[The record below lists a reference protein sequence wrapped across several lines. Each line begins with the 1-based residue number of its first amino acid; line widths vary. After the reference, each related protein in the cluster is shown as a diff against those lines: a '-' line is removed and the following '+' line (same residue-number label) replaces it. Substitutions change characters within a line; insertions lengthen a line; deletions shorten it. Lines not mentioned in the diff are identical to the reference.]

1 MKTIMPKTTS
11 SVPLWL
17 DIKTEYIDQSFDKA
31 VEYLKNSNKTDSFY
45 QFTLNLM
52 VKRGLELLETLKN
65 RPLYYGESV
74 NSERGE
80 LIFDTRVLA
89 AALLS
94 NAETDTVTKKRL
106 IMPMLNTLSM
116 LVPADLCG
124 DLLVLMVDN
133 IITAAEPRLLFSWD
147 DIIHF
152 EPEVMAH
159 KILNG
164 TVFDDTTPAE
174 VSYEN
179 KGFMT
184 VWDDKLG
191 IAALSEDGLRRKGS
205 LITTSMDILDGKIS
219 LLTQR
224 SDKLKQSDKNNLVAI
239 EKYTDEFIHDQTIV
253 IPKSI
258 KTKKLY
264 VEGDTLRAKVVSANF
279 GEIIVRSTDPD
290 YETVEGKIV
299 FNEPNI
305 LFYYPYDFT
314 RYLKVG
320 DEIEVELVS
329 FASRHFSLRSCFVRY
344 IIEDIIRAK
353 NHVGKVVLAKVINI
367 ATNRKGVKQ
376 TDWVTEDGYPVHTDY
391 DPRFQK
397 DDFGRVKIVSLGSG
411 FYYGYI
417 NATVVEE
424 SYRFFDISKV
434 KQSVVENY
442 VYDPSWSS
450 EVKAM
455 MLNSSVISDLIVMM
469 IRYQKTLENP
479 SDRFKVLCVSKI
491 LSKLIDSKEHLSYIS
506 FVMDYFKQLINFTR
520 GNYESI
526 KEITPPKDMEDVD
539 VVKLRC
545 DIVKILRAY
554 NHDEYNDDLETLIKQ
569 SSDATL
575 TKIAKLVQASNNI
588 GDVIPAAMK
597 NIIKREIMRSLS
609 LETEDETNLDEENGL
624 YLGIEDR
631 HQEFKTSFVY
641 PPDNGMLPSVSI
653 QERNIF
659 KVLCGFLNTQ
669 AGGTLFLG
677 VNDLGYV
684 VGVEDDL
691 KYLKIDTMD
700 AYMRFIQDEA
710 HAYFDVSVLAHFQMR
725 PVYEDKVVA
734 IIVEPYEDEIVEFDH
749 QPYIRVNNETLV
761 MTDKMRNQLLSK
773 RAMAKAK

>member
-1 MKTIMPKTTS
+1 MLTKTTS
-11 SVPLWL
+11 SIPLWL

-124 DLLVLMVDN
+124 DLLALMVDN
-133 IITAAEPRLLFSWD
+133 IITAAEPRLCFSWD

-164 TVFDDTTPAE
+164 TVFDDTTPAD

-179 KGFMT
+179 KGFLT

-191 IAALSEDGLRRKGS
+191 IAALSENSLRLKGS

-224 SDKLKQSDKNNLVAI
+224 SDRLKQSDQDNLVAI
-239 EKYTDEFIHDQTIV
+239 GKYTDEFIQDQTAV
-253 IPKSI
+253 MPRSF
-258 KTKKLY
+258 KTKRLY
-264 VEGDTLRAKVVSANF
+264 NEGDTLRAKVISANF
-279 GEIIVRSTDPD
+279 GEIVVRSTDPD

-314 RYLKVG
+314 KYLKVG

-329 FASRHFSLRSCFVRY
+329 FALRQFSLRSCFVRY
-344 IIEDIIRAK
+344 IIEDIIRAHD
-353 NHVGKVVLAKVINI
+353 HVGKVVLAKVINV

-376 TDWVTEDGYPVHTDY
+376 IDWVTEDGYPVHSDY

-397 DDFGRVKIVSLGSG
+397 DDFGRVKITSLGSG
-411 FYYGYI
+411 PYYGYI
-417 NATVVEE
+417 NAIVVEE
-424 SYRFFDISKV
+424 SYRFFDVSKV

-450 EVKAM
+450 EAKAM

-479 SDRFKVLCVSKI
+479 SERFKVLCISKI
-491 LSKLIDSKEHLSYIS
+491 LSQLIDSKEHLSYIS
-506 FVMDYFKQLINFTR
+506 FVMDYFRQLIHFTR

-526 KEITPPKDMEDVD
+526 KEITPPKGMEDID
-539 VVKLRC
+539 VVKRRC

-554 NHDEYNDDLETLIKQ
+554 NHDENNDDLETLIKQ
-569 SSDATL
+569 STDATL

-597 NIIKREIMRSLS
+597 NIIKREIMHSLS

-624 YLGIEDR
+624 YLGMEDR

-684 VGVEDDL
+684 VGIEDDL

-700 AYMRFIQDEA
+700 AYIRFIQDEA
-710 HAYFDVSVLAHFQMR
+710 HAYFDVSVLAHFLMR
-725 PVYEDKVVA
+725 PMYDDKVLA
-734 IIVEPYEDEIVEFDH
+734 IMVEPYEEEIVEFDQ

>member
-1 MKTIMPKTTS
+1 MTKTTS

-31 VEYLKNSNKTDSFY
+31 VEYLKNNSKVDAFY

-74 NSERGE
+74 NNEREE

-124 DLLVLMVDN
+124 DLLALMVDN
-133 IITAAEPRLLFSWD
+133 IITAAEPHLLFSWD

-152 EPEVMAH
+152 EPEVMTH

-184 VWDDKLG
+184 VWDNKLG
-191 IAALSEDGLRRKGS
+191 IAALNENGLRLKGS
-205 LITTSMDILDGKIS
+205 LITTTMDILDGKIS

-224 SDKLKQSDKNNLVAI
+224 SDKLKQSDEDNLIAI
-239 EKYTDEFIHDQTIV
+239 EKFTDDFIHDQNTV
-253 IPKSI
+253 MSK
-258 KTKKLY
+258 KVKAKKLY
-264 VEGDTLRAKVVSANF
+264 NDGDTLRAKVISANF

-314 RYLKVG
+314 KYLKVG
-320 DEIEVELVS
+320 DEIEVELAN
-329 FASRHFSLRSCFVRY
+329 FASRQFSLRSCFIRY
-344 IIEDIIRAK
+344 IIEDIIRAN
-353 NHVGKVVLAKVINI
+353 NHVGKIVLAKVINI

-376 TDWVTEDGYPVHTDY
+376 IDWVTEGGYPVHTDY
-391 DPRFQK
+391 DPHFQK
-397 DDFGRVKIVSLGSG
+397 DDFGRVKITSLGSG
-411 FYYGYI
+411 SYYGYI

-424 SYRFFDISKV
+424 SYRFFDVSKV

-450 EVKAM
+450 EAKAL
-455 MLNSSVISDLIVMM
+455 MLNASVISDLIVMM
-469 IRYQKTLENP
+469 IRYQKTIENP
-479 SDRFKVLCVSKI
+479 SERFKVQCISKI
-491 LSKLIDSKEHLSYIS
+491 LAKLIDSEEHLSYIS
-506 FVMDYFKQLINFTR
+506 FVMDYFKQLIHFTR

-539 VVKLRC
+539 VVRLRC
-545 DIVKILRAY
+545 DIVKILHAY
-554 NHDEYNDDLETLIKQ
+554 NHDEYNDDLETIIKQ
-569 SSDATL
+569 SNDATL

-641 PPDNGMLPSVSI
+641 PPDNGMLPSVRI

-669 AGGTLFLG
+669 AGGTLYLG

-684 VGVEDDL
+684 IGIEEDL
-691 KYLKIDTMD
+691 KYLKAETMD

-710 HAYFDVSVLAHFQMR
+710 RAYFDLSVLAHFQMR
-725 PVYEDKVVA
+725 PMYDDKVVA
-734 IIVEPYEDEIVEFDH
+734 ITVEPYEDEIVEFEN

>member
-1 MKTIMPKTTS
+1 MMHKTTS

-17 DIKTEYIDQSFDKA
+17 DIKTEYLDQSFDKA
-31 VEYLKNSNKTDSFY
+31 LEYLKNSNKTDSFY

-65 RPLYYGESV
+65 RPLYYGESA
-74 NSERGE
+74 NHDKDE

-124 DLLVLMVDN
+124 DLLGLMVDN
-133 IITAAEPRLLFSWD
+133 IINEAEPRLLFSWD
-147 DIIHF
+147 DIIRF
-152 EPEVMAH
+152 EPQVMVH

-164 TVFDDTTPAE
+164 TMFDDPKPAE
-174 VSYEN
+174 LSYEN

-184 VWDDKLG
+184 VWEDKLG
-191 IAALSEDGLRRKGS
+191 IAALSEDGLKLKGS
-205 LITTSMDILDGKIS
+205 LITNSMDILDGKIS

-224 SDKLKQSDKNNLVAI
+224 SDKLKKSDEDNLAAI
-239 EKYTDEFIHDQTIV
+239 EKFTDEFIHDQSAIV
-253 IPKSI
+253 PKSV

-264 VEGDTLRAKVVSANF
+264 NDGDTLRAKVITANF
-279 GEIIVRSTDPD
+279 GEITVRSTDPD
-290 YETVEGKIV
+290 YETVEGRIV

-314 RYLKVG
+314 KYLKPD
-320 DEIEVELVS
+320 DEIEVELAS
-329 FASRHFSLRSCFVRY
+329 FASRTFSLRSCFVRY
-344 IIEDIIRAK
+344 IIEDVINAQE
-353 NHVGKVVLAKVINI
+353 HVGKIVLAKVINI

-397 DDFGRVKIVSLGSG
+397 DDFGRVKITSLGSG
-411 FYYGYI
+411 PYYGYI
-417 NATVVEE
+417 NAAVVEE
-424 SYRFFDISKV
+424 SYRFFDVSKV
-434 KQSVVENY
+434 KQAMVESY

-450 EVKAM
+450 EAKAM
-455 MLNSSVISDLIVMM
+455 MLNASVIRDLIVMM
-469 IRYQKTLENP
+469 VRYQKTIENP
-479 SDRFKVLCVSKI
+479 SERFRVLCISKI
-491 LSKLIDSKEHLSYIS
+491 LAKLIDSDEHLSYIS
-506 FVMDYFKQLINFTR
+506 FVMDYLKQLIHFTR
-520 GNYESI
+520 GNYDAIEEI
-526 KEITPPKDMEDVD
+526 VPAKEIQDID

-554 NHDEYNDDLETLIKQ
+554 NRDDSNDILDATIKE

-575 TKIAKLVQASNNI
+575 TKIAKLVQACNNI

-597 NIIKREIMRSLS
+597 NIIKREIMSSLS
-609 LETEDETNLDEENGL
+609 IETDDETNLDEENGL

-641 PPDNGMLPSVSI
+641 PPNNGMLPSVRL

-669 AGGTLFLG
+669 AGGTLYLG

-684 VGVEDDL
+684 VGVEEDM
-691 KYLKIDTMD
+691 KYLKTDTMD

-710 HAYFDVSVLAHFQMR
+710 RDYFDVGVLTHFQMR
-725 PVYEDKVVA
+725 PMYDDKVVA
-734 IIVEPYEDEIVEFDH
+734 ITVEPYEDEIVEFDH
-749 QPYIRVNNETLV
+749 QPYIRVNNETLL
-761 MTDKMRNQLLSK
+761 MTNKMRVQLTNK
-773 RAMAKAK
+773 RAMAKTK